1 MHTKYHNFKG
11 KDIHSKKN
19 FVSVKIYFIANAAI
33 YLNSHLL
40 DDLPISFNTQIGTQ
54 LPLHA
59 KLHSFSKF
67 KSVPTFIYRLK
78 ATSAWDV

>member
-54 LPLHA
+54 FLLHA
-59 KLHSFSKF
+59 KLNSFSKF

-78 ATSAWDV
+78 ATSACNV

>member
-54 LPLHA
+54 LPLQV

-67 KSVPTFIYRLK
+67 KSVPTFIHRLK
-78 ATSAWDV
+78 ATPAWDV

>member
-19 FVSVKIYFIANAAI
+19 FVSVKIYFIANVAI

-40 DDLPISFNTQIGTQ
+40 DDLPISFNTQIGRV
-54 LPLHA
+54 A
-59 KLHSFSKF
+59 S
-67 KSVPTFIYRLK
+67 IY
-78 ATSAWDV
+78 